1 MIAADTSSFRR
12 YSTGEQGADVDAVEA
27 ALASESLHFPA
38 VVVTE
43 LLSDPRADERIVAI
57 IAKIPLL
64 EISRGYWARAGALR
78 ASLLRSGHKAT
89 VSDTLVAQSCI
100 DHHVPLIT
108 HDRDFRHFVKAGLKL
123 L

>member
-12 YSTGEQGADVDAVEA
+12 YSTGERGHDVNAVEA
-27 ALASESLHFPA
+27 ALASESLYFPA

-43 LLSDPRADERIVAI
+43 LLSDPRADKRIVAI
-57 IAKIPLL
+57 IEKIPLL
-64 EISRGYWARAGALR
+64 EISVGYWARAGALR
-78 ASLLRSGHKAT
+78 ATLLEAGLQAT
-89 VSDTLVAQSCI
+89 VSDTLLAQSCI
-100 DHHVPLIT
+100 DHDVPLIT

>member
-12 YSTGEQGADVDAVEA
+12 YSTGEHGADVDAVEA
-27 ALASESLHFPA
+27 ALASESLYLPA

-43 LLSDPRADERIVAI
+43 LLSDPRPDERIVAI

-64 EISRGYWARAGALR
+64 EIRSGYWARAGVLR
-78 ASLLRSGHKAT
+78 ATLLQAGHKAT

-100 DHHVPLIT
+100 DHRVPLIT